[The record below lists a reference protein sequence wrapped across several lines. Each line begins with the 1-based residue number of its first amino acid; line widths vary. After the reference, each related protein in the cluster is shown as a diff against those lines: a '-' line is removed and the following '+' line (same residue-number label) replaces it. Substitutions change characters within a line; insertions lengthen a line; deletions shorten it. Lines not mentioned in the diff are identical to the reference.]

1 MSLVVTYEAVSEFQ
15 VAFLDAQRCWRIS
28 QPMLGVDT
36 RVCTYWPPLPF
47 KPGLGIE
54 TCEAPNPERHAF
66 PDLGMATLF
75 VQQQCIKTALE
86 ALFARDDLATLLPF
100 QETP

>member
-28 QPMLGVDT
+28 QPMLGVDS
-36 RVCTYWPPLPF
+36 RVCTYVPPLPRMLSVLSE
-47 KPGLGIE
+47 PPE
-54 TCEAPNPERHAF
+54 PERHTF